1 LHLLKGEI
9 MSTEA
14 QSNANRRNA
23 EKSTGPKTPEGKAV
37 VAQNALTHGLSA
49 EREIL
54 GFEDHS
60 EYERHKEKVLGE
72 LKPTGY
78 IEEMLAQRIVSL
90 SWRVRRADRMQN
102 AVMEYLAAKQTG
114 GPSATEHALGKTV
127 AKDFQEQLILN
138 RMEMYEGRI
147 ERRLHKA
154 MMEFQ
159 RWRLMQQKE
168 DEEEASSVK
177 CEVSSSDR
185 ALETSEQTPDGV
197 ATNEGGKTKPIS
209 KARTCDDKAVTALAG
224 VKIQHAGL
232 SGAAELTCE
241 TNPLHGDQGG
251 SSATQRTGDG
261 RTCNM

>member
-1 LHLLKGEI
+1 VLE
-9 MSTEA
+9 
-14 QSNANRRNA
+14 
-23 EKSTGPKTPEGKAV
+23 
-37 VAQNALTHGLSA
+37 
-49 EREIL
+49 
-54 GFEDHS
+54 ED
-60 EYERHKEKVLGE
+60 G
-72 LKPTGY
+72 
-78 IEEMLAQRIVSL
+78 
-90 SWRVRRADRMQN
+90 
-102 AVMEYLAAKQTG
+102 
-114 GPSATEHALGKTV
+114 ATSPEHALGKTV